1 MKKYTGHIKNGL
13 FLVVLVLLF
22 LPMLQSKF
30 RIVNIQP
37 LKGAVQAT
45 ADPYIS
51 GSNWLSGEYQRLQEQ
66 YVKDSFG
73 LREPFVRLYN
83 QLNFSMYNQTNAE
96 GIVIGKEG
104 YLYEEGYI
112 RAYLGLDFVGED
124 SIRKKVEQLKVIAD
138 SLEKEGIEVVVLLA
152 PGKGSFY
159 PEYFPE
165 SYNGIKKGK
174 TNFEVYKKYLTS
186 EGINVFDAH
195 TWFAEMKHGVHQQNK
210 LYSKTGIHWSK
221 YGEYLVADSLLAYL
235 TQVTGRPFPGIEL
248 DHIEYTSKLRDTDN
262 DIWQGMNLIRP
273 LEDFKMA
280 YPVFHR
286 TEEEHNRTRVV
297 TISDSYFW
305 GLYWMG
311 LPKDYFADG
320 EFWYYMEQR
329 YPQSFTTSALVDKAN
344 LAREIEKNNVVLLI
358 CTESNLPRFGFGLIE
373 SFFK

>member
-13 FLVVLVLLF
+13 FLVVLALLF

-30 RIVNIQP
+30 VIFKIQP
-37 LKGAVQAT
+37 LKGAVEAT

-51 GSNWLSGEYQRLQEQ
+51 KDRWLSGEYQKLQEQ

-83 QLNFSMYNQTNAE
+83 QLHFSLYHQTNAS
-96 GIVIGKEG
+96 GVVIGKEG

-112 RAYLGLDFVGED
+112 RAYLGLDFIGED
-124 SIRKKVEQLKVIAD
+124 SIRNQVDRLRVIAD
-138 SLEKEGIEVVVLLA
+138 SLKRKDIEVVVLLA

-165 SYNGIKKGK
+165 SYDGIKRGP
-174 TNFEVYKKYLTS
+174 TNFEAYKKYLTKAR
-186 EGINVFDAH
+186 INVFDAH
-195 TWFAEMKHGVHQQNK
+195 TWFGEMKSDVHQKNK

-221 YGEYLVADSLLAYL
+221 YGESVVADSLLTYL
-235 TQVTGRPFPGIEL
+235 SHVTGRPFPGMEL
-248 DHIEYTSKLRDTDN
+248 ERIEYDSELRGTDN

-273 LEDFKMA
+273 LNDFKMA
-280 YPVFHR
+280 YPVVR
-286 TEEEHNRTRVV
+286 RINAQNNTTRVV
-297 TISDSYFW
+297 TIADSYFW

-311 LPKDYFADG
+311 LPKDYFANG

-329 YPQSFTTSALVDKAN
+329 YPQSFKTAAPVNVNN
-344 LAREIEKNNVVLLI
+344 LAQEIEGNNVVLLI
-358 CTESNLPRFGFGLIE
+358 CTESNLPRFGFGFIE